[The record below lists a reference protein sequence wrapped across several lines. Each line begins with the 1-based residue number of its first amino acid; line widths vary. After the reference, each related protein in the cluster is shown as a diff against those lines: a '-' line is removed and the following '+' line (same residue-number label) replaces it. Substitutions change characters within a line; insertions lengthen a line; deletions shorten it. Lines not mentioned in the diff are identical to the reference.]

1 MGFHQ
6 LFKDRGKVSRI
17 WCSAT
22 VLKLYPQFDLL
33 KNQIEVVQDKKGQFS
48 SVHTRIHL

>member
-6 LFKDRGKVSRI
+6 LFKDVGKVSHI

-22 VLKLYPQFDLL
+22 VLKLHTQFDLL
-33 KNQIEVVQDKKGQFS
+33 KNQIEMVQDKKRQFP

>member
-6 LFKDRGKVSRI
+6 LFKDGGKVSCI

-22 VLKLYPQFDLL
+22 VLKLYTQFDLL
-33 KNQIEVVQDKKGQFS
+33 KNQIEMVQDKKGQFP
-48 SVHTRIHL
+48 SVHARIHL